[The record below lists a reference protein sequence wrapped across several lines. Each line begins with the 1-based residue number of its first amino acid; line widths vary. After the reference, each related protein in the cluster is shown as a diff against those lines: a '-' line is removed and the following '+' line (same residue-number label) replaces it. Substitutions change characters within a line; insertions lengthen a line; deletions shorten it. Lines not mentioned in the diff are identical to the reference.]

1 MTIIC
6 SLLHLLVDG
15 LCVCCLYMVA
25 SAFSSSHL
33 VGIFLTYNI
42 LAFLTQPL
50 TGIMA
55 DRIERKHWLLL
66 ESVLLLTMACL
77 ATSIVVN
84 LRLSTYG
91 MMIVAILLGTGNSLF
106 HVWGG
111 KQVAVNSSN
120 DIRAL
125 GTFVSTG
132 AFGLSLGIVFFSWP
146 LIYVFLI
153 SICLLSVV
161 YLNLDFKS
169 ANATSTGNTSGHR
182 FGSMFVCLSLLT
194 LMLAVMLRSHLGET
208 FTGGVPKSTCLI
220 LLIGFLSMLGK
231 MAGGWLVRYMGIV
244 RMLVLVVLLTV
255 VCFVFRSQGLTVLLL
270 GLFAVNCTMPL
281 TLYLANLVLPRHEGL
296 AFGLL
301 AAALIPG
308 YLLAVDVLW

>member
-1 MTIIC
+1 MA
-6 SLLHLLVDG
+6 
-15 LCVCCLYMVA
+15 A

-33 VGIFLTYNI
+33 VGIFLSYNI

-50 TGIMA
+50 TGMIA
-55 DRIERKHWLLL
+55 DRIERKHWLLFA
-66 ESVLLLTMACL
+66 SVLLLTMACL

-84 LRLSTYG
+84 LRLPAHG
-91 MMIVAILLGTGNSLF
+91 VMIVAILLGIGNSLF

-111 KQVAVNSSN
+111 KQVAVNTGN

-132 AFGLSLGIVFFSWP
+132 AFGLSLGIVFFSWS

-153 SICLLSVV
+153 SICLLSIV
-161 YLNLDFKS
+161 YLNLDLKT
-169 ANATSTGNTSGHR
+169 ANAITTDKPSGHR
-182 FGSMFVCLSLLT
+182 LSSMFVSLSLVAI
-194 LMLAVMLRSHLGET
+194 MIVVMLRSHLGET
-208 FTGGVPKSTCLI
+208 FTGGIPKSACLV
-220 LLIGFLSMLGK
+220 LLVGFLSMLGK

-244 RMLVLVVLLTV
+244 RMLVFVVLLTV
-255 VCFVFRSQGLTVLLL
+255 VCFVFRSQGLIVLLL

-301 AAALIPG
+301 ASALIPG
-308 YLLAVDVLW
+308 YLLAINSL

>member
-15 LCVCCLYMVA
+15 LCVCCLYMVS

-66 ESVLLLTMACL
+66 ASVLLLTMACL
-77 ATSIVVN
+77 ATSVVVN
-84 LRLSTYG
+84 LRLSAHG
-91 MMIVAILLGTGNSLF
+91 VMIVAILLGIGNSLF

-111 KQVAVNSSN
+111 KQVAVKSGN
-120 DIRAL
+120 DICAL

-153 SICLLSVV
+153 SICLLSIF
-161 YLNLDFKS
+161 YLNLDLRS
-169 ANATSTGNTSGHR
+169 AHSTTSDNTSGRR
-182 FGSMFVCLSLLT
+182 FSTVFVCLSLLA
-194 LMLAVMLRSHLGET
+194 LMLAVMLRSHWGET
-208 FTGGVPKSTCLI
+208 FTGGIPKSTWLI
-220 LLIGFLSMLGK
+220 LLVGFLSMLGK
-231 MAGGWLVRYMGIV
+231 MAGGWLVRYMGIA
-244 RMLVLVVLLTV
+244 RMLVFVVSLSV
-255 VCFVFRSQGLTVLLL
+255 VCFIFRSQGLSVLLL

-301 AAALIPG
+301 ASALVPG
-308 YLLAVDVLW
+308 YILAIDGL